1 MVTKTSHYRPD
12 IDGLRAI
19 AVLQVL
25 LFHAGFP
32 IAKSGFIGV
41 DVFFVISGFLITSI
55 LLKMQNDET
64 FRLRDFYER
73 RIRRIL
79 PALFSVILASV
90 PFAYF
95 LMLPDDLENFGQSQ
109 IASVFSANNLL
120 LWLTENYFSVR
131 NEFKPL
137 VHTWSLGVEEQ
148 FYIIYPL
155 FFVFAYKIRK
165 KISLLF
171 SLIFLWLVSFSLSVW
186 CSVQI
191 SSTPHGIKN
200 LSVASFYILPT
211 RAFEL
216 LTGAIAFCVL
226 NQFDARRL
234 SDKRRSAIKVIG
246 FLIIISSGLV
256 LPIGVN
262 YPNYWTLLPLLG
274 TFMFLVVRSERLITP
289 LISQSIMLRVGLAS
303 YSIYL
308 IHQPLFA
315 FYRLSKFEDPTS
327 FEFVILIL
335 VSVVLGMLSLKYLE
349 TPFRNRTLFSY
360 RKVISVLT
368 IMAILILVAGSQFVL
383 KAGYFR
389 GAKFFPVQSDLYRG
403 LNAEFNMKPLKFK
416 KDAFLEADKIHLLV
430 FGNSQARDFINALQ
444 ATSQIG
450 NFEIL
455 YRDDFDGCIGDVIY
469 RELMFNLIADADHVV
484 FGSAPQERCWNG
496 FKQEWTKK
504 INNFLILGEKNF
516 GLNVNAVMVKEA
528 NNEEMFAVRKTVLM
542 SNTRAQKVF
551 MENFVDMNALI
562 GFSSSKVPI
571 LDSSGFLISQDGTH
585 LTPKGAEF
593 LGKKIEESVRFA
605 FIR

>member
-1 MVTKTSHYRPD
+1 MAPKTTYYRPD

-64 FRLRDFYER
+64 FTLREFYER

-79 PALFSVILASV
+79 PALFSIILISV
-90 PFAYF
+90 PFGYF

-148 FYIIYPL
+148 FYIFYPV
-155 FFVFAYKIRK
+155 FFILAYRIRK
-165 KISLLF
+165 RIPILF
-171 SLIFLWLVSFSLSVW
+171 SLTFLWLASFSLSAW

-191 SSTPHGIKN
+191 STTPHGIEN
-200 LSVASFYILPT
+200 LNAASFYLLPT

-216 LTGAIAFCVL
+216 LTGAIAFFAL
-226 NQFDARRL
+226 NNFESRGLSNYRL
-234 SDKRRSAIKVIG
+234 SAIKIIG
-246 FLIIISSGLV
+246 FLIIISSGLF
-256 LPIGVN
+256 LPIGIN

-274 TFMFLVVRSERLITP
+274 TFMFLLVRSEKVITP
-289 LISQSIMLRVGLAS
+289 FISQSIMLRIGLAS

-315 FYRLSKFEDPTS
+315 LYRLSKFEAPTT
-327 FEFVILIL
+327 FEFIVLILI
-335 VSVVLGMLSLKYLE
+335 SVFLGMFSLKYLE
-349 TPFRNRTLFSY
+349 TPFRNRSLVSY
-360 RKVISVLT
+360 RKVISILT
-368 IMAILILVAGSQFVL
+368 IMAILILASGSQFVL

-389 GAKFFPVQSDLYRG
+389 GAKFFPVETDLHRG
-403 LNAEFNMKPLKFK
+403 QNAEFNMKPFAFK
-416 KDAFLEADKIHLLV
+416 KDAFFESDKIHLLV
-430 FGNSQARDFINALQ
+430 FGNSQARDFVNALGT
-444 ATSQIG
+444 TSQIS
-450 NFEIL
+450 NLEVI
-455 YRDDFDGCIGDVIY
+455 YRDDFDGCFDDVGYKKFMIK
-469 RELMFNLIADADHVV
+469 LIEDADHVV
-484 FGSAPQERCWNG
+484 FGSSPQEKCWSG
-496 FKQEWTKK
+496 FKQKWTKE
-504 INNFLILGEKNF
+504 INSVLILGQKNF
-516 GLNVNAVMVKEA
+516 GYNLNAVMVKKVSSKEL
-528 NNEEMFAVRKTVLM
+528 FDVRKSVLA
-542 SNTRAQKVF
+542 SNSRAQNFF
-551 MENFVDMNALI
+551 MNNFVDMNALI
-562 GFSSSKVPI
+562 GISNSKVPI

-585 LTPKGAEF
+585 LTPKGAEY

-605 FIR
+605 FTK

>member
-1 MVTKTSHYRPD
+1 MVITTSHYRPD

-55 LLKMQNDET
+55 LVKMQNDET

-79 PALFSVILASV
+79 PALFSVILVSV

-137 VHTWSLGVEEQ
+137 VHTWSLGLEEQ
-148 FYIIYPL
+148 FYIFYPL
-155 FFVFAYKIRK
+155 LFILAYKARSVIP
-165 KISLLF
+165 ILF
-171 SLIFLWLVSFSLSVW
+171 SLTLVWIFSFSLSVW

-191 SSTPHGIKN
+191 STTPHGIEN
-200 LSVASFYILPT
+200 LNVASFYLLPT

-216 LTGAIAFCVL
+216 LTGAIAFFTL
-226 NQFDARRL
+226 SRFEARGMNENYG
-234 SDKRRSAIKVIG
+234 SFIKVFG
-246 FLIIISSGLV
+246 FLVIISSGYI
-256 LPIGVN
+256 LPISSN

-274 TFMFLVVRSERLITP
+274 TFMFLVVKSDKVVTP
-289 LISQSIMLRVGLAS
+289 LIFKSIILKIGLAS

-315 FYRLSKFEDPTS
+315 FYRLSKFETPTT
-327 FEFVILIL
+327 FEFIALIIL
-335 VSVVLGMLSLKYLE
+335 SVVLGMLSLRYLE
-349 TPFRNRTLFSY
+349 TPFRNRSQFSY
-360 RKVISVLT
+360 RKVISILT
-368 IMAILILVAGSQFVL
+368 IMAMLILVSGSQFVL

-389 GAKFFPVQSDLYRG
+389 GAKFFPVQSELHRG
-403 LNAEFNMKPLKFK
+403 LNAEFNMGAFAFK
-416 KDAFLEADKIHLLV
+416 KNTFFERDKVRLLV
-430 FGNSQARDFINALQ
+430 FGNSQARDFINALETTPQ
-444 ATSQIG
+444 NDSL
-450 NFEIL
+450 EIL
-455 YRDDFDGCIGDVIY
+455 YRDDFYGCVDEVNYDDFVID
-469 RELMFNLIADADHVV
+469 LIKNADYVV
-484 FGSAPQERCWNG
+484 FGSAPKEKCWHRL
-496 FKQEWTKK
+496 KQEWPGR
-504 INNFLILGEKNF
+504 IGNILILGEKNF
-516 GLNVNAVMVKEA
+516 GVNVNAVMVTEI
-528 NNEEMFAVRKTVLM
+528 NNDDFFKVRQSVLAR
-542 SNTRAQKVF
+542 NTRAEKIF
-551 MENFVDMNALI
+551 KDNFIDMNTLI
-562 GFSSSKVPI
+562 GVSNSEVPI
-571 LDSSGFLISQDGTH
+571 LDTSGFLISQDATH

-593 LGKKIEESVRFA
+593 VGKKIQNSERFN
-605 FIR
+605 FTK